1 MMRPLLELGRFHSDW
16 DANEKDAEH
25 GNGSVAL
32 PVFGP
37 AIWASSHAPHLRPEI
52 FAVAVIHSS
61 HAFSSPFPLFS
72 LSDPSLECPLIYF
85 FDWFSVLGFIAL
97 NCFHS
102 HCIRFDNPFVVF

>member
-52 FAVAVIHSS
+52 FAMAVIHSS
-61 HAFSSPFPLFS
+61 HAFSSPFLLPLS
-72 LSDPSLECPLIYF
+72 LSVVDVAAAC
-85 FDWFSVLGFIAL
+85 
-97 NCFHS
+97 HS
-102 HCIRFDNPFVVF
+102 EFM